1 MAVSVV
7 VCAYT
12 LDRWDQLS
20 LAMASVA
27 AQSAVDETILV
38 VDHNDELLERARTRW
53 PEARVL
59 ANAGPQGLSSA
70 RNTALRIA
78 TGDIIAFLD
87 DDAVADPGWLDALLA
102 GFTDASV
109 VAVGGSAVPIWP
121 GPAGPAPAVLP
132 DELLWIV
139 GCSYRGLPTEPGPVR
154 NVMGCSMAFRRAP
167 LMSIGGFN
175 ADTGRVGK
183 LPIGCEETEACILL
197 RQADP
202 SRVVHYEPSARVRHH
217 VSEDRVRMAYVAHR
231 SWCEGLSK
239 AGIARTVGHQDA
251 LSTESA
257 YATRVLPAAV
267 WRELRR
273 GPRGVVAATA
283 IVLSLGL
290 AGAGYVRGRFAR
302 VRTGGPRPALISQAS
317 A

>member
-1 MAVSVV
+1 MSVTV
-7 VCAYT
+7 VICAYT

-20 LAMASVA
+20 LAIDSVT
-27 AQSAVDETILV
+27 AQARADETILV
-38 VDHNDELLERARTRW
+38 IDHNPELLDRARVRW
-53 PEARVL
+53 PDVRVL
-59 ANAGPQGLSSA
+59 ANEGPRGLSSA
-70 RNTALRIA
+70 RNTALRVA
-78 TGDIIAFLD
+78 AGDIVAFLD
-87 DDAVADPGWLDALLA
+87 DDAAAEPGWLGTLVD

-109 VAVGGSAVPIWP
+109 VAVGGSAEPIWP
-121 GPAGPAPAVLP
+121 GEAPAVLP

-154 NVMGCSMAFRRAP
+154 NVMGCSMAFRREP
-167 LMSIGGFN
+167 LLAIGGFN

-202 SRVVHYEPSARVRHH
+202 SHVVRYEPTARVRHH
-217 VSEDRVRMAYVAHR
+217 VSADRVRLAYVAHR

-239 AGIARTVGHQDA
+239 AGIARTVGRTDA
-251 LSTESA
+251 LSAESA

-273 GPRGVVAATA
+273 GPRGLPAATA

-290 AGAGYVRGRFAR
+290 AGAGYVRGRLAR
-302 VRTGGPRPALISQAS
+302 VRSGGPRPSLTEKAS
-317 A
+317 V

>member
-1 MAVSVV
+1 MSVTV
-7 VCAYT
+7 VICAYT

-20 LAMASVA
+20 LAIDSVT
-27 AQSAVDETILV
+27 AQARADETILV
-38 VDHNDELLERARTRW
+38 IDHNPELLDRARVRW
-53 PEARVL
+53 PDVRVL
-59 ANAGPQGLSSA
+59 ANEGPRGLSSA
-70 RNTALRIA
+70 RNTALRVA
-78 TGDIIAFLD
+78 AGDIVAFLD
-87 DDAVADPGWLDALLA
+87 DDAAAEPGWLDTLVD

-109 VAVGGSAVPIWP
+109 VAVGGSAEPIWP
-121 GPAGPAPAVLP
+121 GEAPAVLP

-154 NVMGCSMAFRRAP
+154 NVMGCSMAFRREP
-167 LMSIGGFN
+167 LLAIGGFN

-202 SRVVHYEPSARVRHH
+202 SHVVRYEPTARVRHH
-217 VSEDRVRMAYVAHR
+217 VSADRVRLAYVAHR

-239 AGIARTVGHQDA
+239 AGIARTVGRTDA
-251 LSTESA
+251 LSAESA

-273 GPRGVVAATA
+273 GPRGLPAATA

-290 AGAGYVRGRFAR
+290 AGAGYVRGRLAR
-302 VRTGGPRPALISQAS
+302 VRSGGPRPSLTEKAS
-317 A
+317 V